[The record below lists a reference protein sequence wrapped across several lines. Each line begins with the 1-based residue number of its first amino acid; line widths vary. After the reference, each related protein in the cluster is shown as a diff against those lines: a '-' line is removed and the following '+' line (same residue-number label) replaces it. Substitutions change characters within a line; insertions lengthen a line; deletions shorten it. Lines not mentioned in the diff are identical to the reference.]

1 MHASFSFCGT
11 DIEDLGLSY
20 APEIENTYISKP
32 ANSVSHIQTF
42 DSHDGGYF
50 YGSNFE
56 PKEFTLRCYFEEQSI
71 ETRVLAEV
79 YRLFKVGTSGK
90 LIFSRNPWCYY
101 YATVTDP
108 IDLNLTNY
116 LNGSLTIHMKAMYPF
131 ARSDVLKNTRAE
143 KYHDQLMSNSAVFEK
158 DEMILPYSYNNL
170 TQKTKLILANQG
182 TERAALGVAIAGNV
196 NDGVVITN
204 ETTGQS
210 CKFVAVKKEKTSD
223 VNKEVIIDPI
233 SGKTTLVGAG
243 TKELAFLYHEYGF
256 LELESSFPAVR
267 NIYVNSLGSESLNIA
282 NILNQNMVGKYIFA
296 VNQWR
301 KIIDQP
307 DKHTLVV
314 DSEVPAGSMERTMII
329 PMNEIIVTPITTM
342 DITSLRFIYKPTYA

>member
-11 DIEDLGLSY
+11 DIEDLGLNY

-32 ANSVSHIQTF
+32 ANAISHIESF

-116 LNGSLTIHMKAMYPF
+116 LNGSLTIHMRAMYPF

-143 KYHDQLMSNSAVFEK
+143 KYHDQLMANSAVFEK
-158 DEMILPYSYNNL
+158 DEMIQPATYENL
-170 TQKTKLILANQG
+170 TQKTTIALANQG
-182 TERAALGVAIAGNV
+182 TERAALGVAIAGDV
-196 NDGVVITN
+196 GDGVVITN

-210 CKFVAVKKEKTSD
+210 CKFVAITKEKTSD

-233 SGKTTLVGAG
+233 SGKTLLVGAG
-243 TKELAFLYHEYGF
+243 TKQLAFLYHEYGF
-256 LELESSFPAVR
+256 LELESSFPAKR
-267 NIYVNSLGSESLNIA
+267 NLYISTLGDNRINVS
-282 NILNQNMVGKYIFA
+282 NILSENHVGKYIFA
-296 VNQWR
+296 AKEWR
-301 KIIDQP
+301 KIIAQP
-307 DKHTLVV
+307 DTHTLEV
-314 DSEVPAGSMERTMII
+314 DTDAAAGSLERTMII
-329 PMNEIIVTPITTM
+329 PMNEITITPITTM

>member
-1 MHASFSFCGT
+1 MHASFSFCGKN
-11 DIEDLGLSY
+11 IEDFGLSY
-20 APEIENTYISKP
+20 APEIENTYVAKS
-32 ANSVSHIQTF
+32 ANSISHIQTF

-56 PKEFTLRCYFEEQSI
+56 PKEFILRCYFEEKNI

-79 YRLFKVGTSGK
+79 YRFFKVGKSGK
-90 LIFSRNPWCYY
+90 LIFSRSPWCYY

-116 LNGSLTIHMKAMYPF
+116 LNGMVTIHMRAMYPF

-143 KYHDQLMSNSAVFEK
+143 KYHDQLMANSAVFEK
-158 DEMILPYSYNNL
+158 DEMIQPATYEDI
-170 TQKTKLILANQG
+170 TQQTMIPLANQG
-182 TERAALGVAIAGNV
+182 TERAALGIAIAGDV
-196 NDGVVITN
+196 GDGVIISN
-204 ETTGQS
+204 SLTGQS
-210 CKFVAVKKEKTSD
+210 CKFVAISKAKTSN

-233 SGKTTLVGAG
+233 SGKTLLVGVG

-267 NIYVNSLGSESLNIA
+267 NLYINSLGGNAINVA
-282 NILNQNMVGKYIFA
+282 NIMNEDIVGKYIFA
-296 VNQWR
+296 AGSWR
-301 KIIDQP
+301 KITEQP
-307 DKHTLVV
+307 DKHTLIVN
-314 DSEVPAGSMERTMII
+314 SEVPAGSMERTMVI
-329 PMNEIIVTPITTM
+329 PMNEIIITPITTM